1 MAKQANNG
9 RRVDTGRKRST
20 GIAVSGHPTS
30 DAVDVPQKGRLETEI
45 LRVAS
50 AFEQGRLAER
60 AHSDAFEGGERRIV
74 DTLNGMLDSVVGPLK
89 VAAEC
94 TARMAKGEIPSKI
107 SSSFNGDLNTV
118 VNDLNACIDGLGGLV
133 EANAVLQKMAVNDY
147 TKAVSGR
154 YTGIYAEVAAA
165 VNTTQQR
172 VGHVMST
179 LQNVAKGDLTELSEY
194 KQLGRRSERDNVV
207 PTVIQLMESVGALVS
222 DAELLAKAAVEGKL
236 ATRVDA
242 TRHQGQFRKVVEGM
256 NDTLDAVINPVQL
269 AAGYLA
275 RMAKGEVP
283 PRITETFNGDH
294 NSILNDVNACI
305 DGLAGLAEANSVLQK
320 MSVNDLS
327 KPVDGHYAGIY
338 AELAGAVNA
347 TQQRVISIVENF
359 KKVAVGDF
367 GQLAELKRI
376 GRRSE
381 RDEVIPSVVLM
392 MENIETLVRDATS
405 LAKAAVEG
413 KLSTRA
419 DVTRHQGQFRKVV
432 EGLNQTMEAIVGP
445 IHVAAGCMDRIGKG
459 EIPPKITETFNG
471 DYSGLIEDVNACIDG
486 LSGLVEANAVLQ
498 KMAVNDYTKAVEGH
512 YEGIYAEVAAAVN
525 ATQERVT
532 SIVEN
537 LKRVAVGDLERLA
550 EFKRIGRRSEHDEV
564 IPAIVLMMENLESLV
579 NDAAMLAKAAGDG
592 QVGLR
597 ADANRHQ
604 GEYRKIIEG
613 VNKTLDEVAE
623 PLKAASQS
631 ATAVATSSEE
641 LMAVSHQMAGNAEE
655 TATQANVVSAASE
668 QVSKNVSSVASA
680 SEQMQASIREIAK
693 HANESARVAK
703 NAVSVAHS
711 TNDTVRKLG
720 ESSQEIGNVIK
731 VITSIAQQTNL
742 LALNATIEAARA
754 GEAGKGFAVVAN
766 EVKELAKQTAKATE
780 EIGRKIEA
788 IQGDTKGAVTAI
800 EEIGSIINQIND
812 ISNSIASAVEEQ
824 TVTTSEIGRSV
835 TEAAKGVGDIAKN
848 IGGVA
853 VAAKDTTQGANETQ
867 KASQELSQMAA
878 RLQMVIAKF
887 KF

>member
-30 DAVDVPQKGRLETEI
+30 DAVGMQPKDRLEAEI

-60 AHSDAFEGGERRIV
+60 VHTDAFEGGERRIV

-107 SSSFNGDLNTV
+107 TGSFNGDFNTV

-133 EANAVLQKMAVNDY
+133 EANAVLQRMAVNDY
-147 TKAVSGR
+147 TKAVGGR

-179 LQNVAKGDLTELSEY
+179 LQNVAKGDLAELPEY
-194 KQLGRRSERDNVV
+194 KQLGRRSERDSVV
-207 PTVIQLMESVGALVS
+207 PTVIQLMESLKAVVS
-222 DAELLAKAAVEGKL
+222 DAGLLAKAAVEGML
-236 ATRVDA
+236 DTRADI
-242 TRHQGQFRKVVEGM
+242 TKHQGEFRKVVEGLNQTM
-256 NDTLDAVINPVQL
+256 EAVIGPTRI
-269 AAGYLA
+269 AAGCMA
-275 RMAKGEVP
+275 RIAKGEIP
-283 PRITETFNGDH
+283 PKITQSFSGDY
-294 NSILNDVNACI
+294 NAIISDLNACI
-305 DGLAGLAEANSVLQK
+305 DGLSGLVEANAVLQR
-320 MSVNDLS
+320 MALNDYS
-327 KPVDGHYAGIY
+327 KAVEGNYAGVY
-338 AELAGAVNA
+338 AELAAAVNA
-347 TQQRVISIVENF
+347 TRQRVISIVENF
-359 KKVAVGDF
+359 KRVAVGDF
-367 GQLAELKRI
+367 SQLAELKRI

-392 MENIETLVRDATS
+392 MENIETLVGDAATM
-405 LAKAAVEG
+405 AKAAVEG
-413 KLSTRA
+413 NLSTRA
-419 DVTRHQGQFRKVV
+419 DATRHQGEFRKVV
-432 EGLNQTMEAIVGP
+432 EGLNQTMEAIVSP
-445 IHVAAGCMDRIGKG
+445 IHVAAVCMALIAKG
-459 EIPPKITETFNG
+459 EIPAKITETFNG
-471 DYSGLIEDVNACIDG
+471 DYSGIINNLNACIDG

-498 KMAVNDYTKAVEGH
+498 RMAVNDYTKAVEGH
-512 YEGIYAEVAAAVN
+512 YTGIYAEVAAAVN
-525 ATQERVT
+525 ATQQRVT
-532 SIVEN
+532 SVVEH
-537 LKRVAVGDLERLA
+537 LKLVAAGDFGRLA
-550 EFKRIGRRSEHDEV
+550 ELKRIGRRSEHDEV
-564 IPAIVLMMENLESLV
+564 IPSVVLMMENIEALV
-579 NDAAMLAKAAGDG
+579 GDAVSMANAAADG
-592 QVGLR
+592 QVGQR
-597 ADANRHQ
+597 ADAGRHH
-604 GEYRKIIEG
+604 GEFRKVIEG
-613 VNKTLDEVAE
+613 LNKTLDEVTE

-711 TNDTVRKLG
+711 TNETVRKLG